1 MYLSNLIIKNY
12 RSIKEI
18 KLDFKKWKNIIVWRN
33 NAWKSNIVKAL
44 DLVLWENSPT
54 YAKSENIT
62 IDDFYIGS
70 DWIQSD
76 EIIIMC
82 VLKYEETDNINFWLL
97 NWKWFYKKENN
108 LFIPWWKHFQEYFCQ
123 WDLVSNI
130 DFFITKFF
138 IDIDKSN
145 WRWVSNE
152 LNKYNDEFKKE
163 DFIFILKANKEDDKN
178 IKKEMKMIFWCLSN
192 INTFKVSGYE
202 IWRNDLLQSA
212 ILPSFRSPSE
222 QLRLSNYSWYWK
234 LMKKLV
240 EKIDIWNQIQKQFEE
255 IWKLCNE
262 KFAEIQWEIKWS
274 CLEVAFPW
282 TDLSFQFW
290 YNKSH
295 DVYKNAKLFINDW
308 IDWKLE
314 DKWSWIQSAIIIGL
328 FQYYTTEF
336 NSNNGSLLCI
346 EEPELFLH
354 PHWRRSISNRLDE
367 FLWNQNNHNQLIIT
381 THSTEFI
388 NTISQNINIIRLD
401 KKDGIWTKW
410 RNIDIRN
417 LKKYLVDWNYN
428 EIFFADKVI
437 FCEWN
442 DKYLIDLLFKKEL
455 NDNNISVINVWWKE
469 NFNEFIEI
477 SIKIWIEAYIIAD
490 FDYLLRDNQSI
501 IEWFKEYR
509 QDISTLPDKFLKSR
523 FWDDFNNIKNEIIDL
538 RKTIKETDKIKFY
551 TWKKTDWL
559 EFESYYDDLLILLN
573 KLRENWIFILN
584 WEIEDLII
592 DKNLLIDEK
601 FKLGSIF
608 KINEKL
614 NNWESIETII
624 NTSIIK
630 DIKILIQ

>member
-1 MYLSNLIIKNY
+1 MYLNNLIIKNY

-33 NAWKSNIVKAL
+33 NAWKSNIIKAL
-44 DLVLWENSPT
+44 DLVLWESSPT

-62 IDDFYIGS
+62 IDDFYI
-70 DWIQSD
+70 DNNWIQTD

-82 VLKYEETDNINFWLL
+82 VLKYEETDSIDFSKITWSWFYSKNIKNPIIWWKEFNAFFNIWVLSGNINDFINKTFIDVKYEKWLPYVK
-97 NWKWFYKKENN
+97 NENN
-108 LFIPWWKHFQEYFCQ
+108 NFNIHF
-123 WDLVSNI
+123 
-130 DFFITKFF
+130 
-138 IDIDKSN
+138 
-145 WRWVSNE
+145 
-152 LNKYNDEFKKE
+152 NKK
-163 DFIFILKANKEDDKN
+163 DFIFILKVNKESDKT
-178 IKKEMKMIFWCLSN
+178 IKKEMKMLFWNLSN
-192 INTFKVSGYE
+192 INTFQVSSYE

-240 EKIDIWNQIQKQFEE
+240 EKIDIWNEIQKQFEE

-262 KFAEIQWEIKWS
+262 KFAEIQWEIKGS

-314 DKWSWIQSAIIIGL
+314 DKWSWIQSAIIIWL

-367 FLWNQNNHNQLIIT
+367 FLWNKNTDNQLIIT

-401 KKDGIWTKW
+401 KKDWIWTKW
-410 RNIDIRN
+410 RNIDIQN
-417 LKKYLVDWNYN
+417 LKKYLVDGNYN

-442 DKYLIDLLFKKEL
+442 DKYLIDLLFKKVL

-477 SIKIWIEAYIIAD
+477 SIKIWINAYIVAD
-490 FDYLLRDNQSI
+490 FDYLLRDNQSK

-509 QDISTLPDKFLKSR
+509 EDISTLPDKFLKNR
-523 FWDDFNNIKNEIIDL
+523 FRCDFDNIKKEITDL
-538 RKTIKETDKIKFY
+538 RKTIKETDKKFFY
-551 TWKKTDWL
+551 TWKKIDWL
-559 EFESYYDDLLILLN
+559 VFETYYDDLLKLLN
-573 KLRENWIFILN
+573 KLREKWIFILN

-614 NNWESIETII
+614 NNWESIESII
-624 NTSIIK
+624 NTSTIK
-630 DIKILIQ
+630 DIKNLI